1 MGRTSPFVSLDE
13 DERRRIAALDG
24 PPVPFFVLT
33 GFLGAGKT
41 TLLNRLLAAPQ
52 GRRIAVL
59 VNDVG
64 RINIDRQLIT
74 ADEGDLIELSG
85 GCVCCKL
92 DLQRDLFTGIDDLV
106 ERARPDVVLLET
118 TGIADPGVLMTAFD
132 EVETRR
138 RRVTPSGVVCVIDA
152 EVGLA
157 GEARPEW
164 RAQVDAS
171 DAFVLSK
178 IERTTARELEA
189 LHGRLAVLRPTAER
203 AAFPPGEPATRSVA
217 EFLLTPRHGAKRSH
231 HHAHPQ
237 LTVHALSEPGR
248 FLGPALLALVESFGP
263 ELLRV
268 KGHAQ
273 LADGSWA
280 YLERAGRTTSLTA
293 SPPPT
298 SPRTE
303 LVFIFEDDA
312 APTEDALRRQ
322 LWALVVSPPAP

>member
-13 DERRRIAALDG
+13 DERRRLAVLDR
-24 PPVPFFVLT
+24 PPVPFVVLT

-41 TLLNRLLAAPQ
+41 TLLNRLLAAPG
-52 GRRIAVL
+52 GRRVAVL

-74 ADEGDLIELSG
+74 ADDGDLIELSG

-118 TGIADPGVLMTAFD
+118 TGIADPGVLMAAFD
-132 EVETRR
+132 ELETRR
-138 RRVTPSGVVCVIDA
+138 KRVTPSGVVCVIDS
-152 EVGLA
+152 EVGLS

-178 IERTTARELEA
+178 IDRATSREVEA
-189 LHGRLAVLRPTAER
+189 LHARLAQLRPSAER
-203 AAFPPGEPATRSVA
+203 AAFPPGDAATRSIA
-217 EFLLTPRHGAKRSH
+217 DFLFQPRHGSKRSH
-231 HHAHPQ
+231 AHAHSQ

-248 FLGPALLALVESFGP
+248 FLGAPLLALVEAFGP

-273 LADGSWA
+273 LADGTWG
-280 YLERAGRTTSLTA
+280 YLERAGLVTSLTA
-293 SPPPT
+293 SVAPA
-298 SPRTE
+298 SLRTE
-303 LVFIFEDDA
+303 LVFIFDDEG
-312 APTEDALRRQ
+312 APSEQALRRQ
-322 LWALVVSPPAP
+322 LWALAVHPGTP

>member
-1 MGRTSPFVSLDE
+1 M
-13 DERRRIAALDG
+13 
-24 PPVPFFVLT
+24 
-33 GFLGAGKT
+33 
-41 TLLNRLLAAPQ
+41 
-52 GRRIAVL
+52 
-59 VNDVG
+59 
-64 RINIDRQLIT
+64 
-74 ADEGDLIELSG
+74 
-85 GCVCCKL
+85 
-92 DLQRDLFTGIDDLV
+92 
-106 ERARPDVVLLET
+106 VLLET

-178 IERTTARELEA
+178 IERTTAREL
-189 LHGRLAVLRPTAER
+189 
-203 AAFPPGEPATRSVA
+203 
-217 EFLLTPRHGAKRSH
+217 
-231 HHAHPQ
+231 
-237 LTVHALSEPGR
+237 
-248 FLGPALLALVESFGP
+248 VESFGP

-268 KGHAQ
+268 KGYAQ

-293 SPPPT
+293 ISPPG